1 MANTSAPLYGG
12 QALIEGVMI
21 RARTAIAI
29 ALRTP
34 RGDITR
40 HRQELPGW
48 AQGRLRAVP
57 FVRGILILAESVV
70 VGTRALNLATQVH
83 YEEEQQQQAKHP
95 NPVLERTMTVLTYLV
110 VGVIAIGLFLV
121 LPVVATSWIGDS
133 GWLAVY
139 ANLAEGAIRTALI
152 LGYIAALGLLKDVRR
167 MYAYH
172 GAEHKTI
179 AAAEAGVELTP
190 HNIAPF
196 PKAHPR
202 CGTAFLLTVAILG
215 VLLISFTPREP
226 LWILITSR
234 IVLIPLVMGIGY
246 EVIRFISL
254 HSANPVAAV
263 FNAPNLLTQRLT
275 TREPDDQMLEV
286 AIAALQY
293 ARELDHSATP
303 GGKTQ

>member
-1 MANTSAPLYGG
+1 
-12 QALIEGVMI
+12 MI

-34 RGDITR
+34 RGDISR

-48 AQGRLRAVP
+48 SQGRLRAVP

-70 VGTRALNLATQVH
+70 SGTRALNLSTQVH
-83 YEEEQQQQAKHP
+83 YEEEQSEP
-95 NPVLERTMTVLTYLV
+95 GNPALERATAVLVYLV
-110 VGVIAIGLFLV
+110 VIALAVGLFLV

-133 GWLAVY
+133 GWLAVI
-139 ANLAEGAIRTALI
+139 ANLAEGAIRTALV
-152 LGYIAALGLLKDVRR
+152 LGYIAALGLMKDVRR

-179 AAAEAGVELTP
+179 AAAEAGAELTP
-190 HNIAPF
+190 ENVAPF

-226 LWILITSR
+226 LWILIGSR
-234 IVLIPLVMGIGY
+234 VLLIPLVMGIGY

-254 HSANPVAAV
+254 HSSNRVAAV

-275 TREPDDQMLEV
+275 TREPDESMLEV
-286 AIAALQY
+286 AIAALDY
-293 ARELDHSATP
+293 ARELDGVADAGHADGTA
-303 GGKTQ
+303 